1 MYDIIKSV
9 ITDGG
14 YNLTDMLKKI
24 DTIWIQGDITD
35 DQRKELVEMAQA
47 NADPDNSLAPLQRQ
61 IDALFTNMGELAET
75 IKSLSGRVTVLEGQ
89 EPTPEPEPE
98 EYPAWEP
105 WGGVG
110 PIPWQTG
117 SKCSHKDKRWVSQV
131 DNNIW
136 EPGAE
141 GVHETIWKEAK

>member
-9 ITDGG
+9 ITDRG
-14 YNLTDMLKKI
+14 YNLTDMLNKI
-24 DTIWIQGDITD
+24 DT
-35 DQRKELVEMAQA
+35 
-47 NADPDNSLAPLQRQ
+47 
-61 IDALFTNMGELAET
+61 LFTNMGELAET
-75 IKSLSGRVTVLEGQ
+75 IKSLAGRVALLEGQ
-89 EPTPEPEPE
+89 DPTPEPEPE

-141 GVHETIWKEAK
+141 GVHETIWRQVN